1 MVWHSFEER
10 GVVLERKFVPG
21 FEGRYEIDISGSV
34 YNMKGHLIKPIST
47 PYGAAVDLC
56 AYGQRE
62 VLLIAD
68 ILKEVHFNAEHK
80 DF

>member
-1 MVWHSFEER
+1 M
-10 GVVLERKFVPG
+10 LERKPVPR
-21 FEGRYEIDISGSV
+21 FEGRYEIDINGTV
-34 YNMKGHLIKPIST
+34 YNMKGHPIKPIST

-68 ILKEVHFNAEHK
+68 ILKEVYFNAEHK
-80 DF
+80 DL